1 MIFSP
6 TSHVLDAGPCC
17 HEPRLQTQIKP
28 DKPPNADAVALY
40 WKEFT
45 MTKFDQAWVDA
56 ETAKREWMTENSL
69 YKEEEEHASCGV
81 GLVVSI
87 DGKPSRKVVENGIAA
102 LKAIWHRGAVDADGK
117 TGDGAGIH
125 VQIPV
130 EFFYDQ
136 IRRTGHEP
144 DMTKMIAVGQVFLP
158 RTDYGAQETCRTIVE
173 SEVLRMGYYIYG
185 WRHVPVD
192 VACLGEKANA
202 TRPEIEQILI
212 SNSKG
217 VDEETFE
224 RELYVIRRRIE
235 KAATA
240 AGVQGL
246 YLCSLSCRSI
256 IYKGMMLAEQVA
268 EFYPDLMDERFE
280 SAFALYHQRYSTNTF
295 PQWWLAQPFRM
306 LAHNGEIN
314 TLKGNLNWMKS
325 HEIRM
330 ASGAFGDMAEDIKP
344 IVAQGSSDSAAL
356 DSVFEVLVRAGRSAP
371 MAKTMMVPESW
382 SKQAIELPQSWRDMY
397 SYCNSVLEPW
407 DGPAALAMT
416 DGRWVCAG
424 LDRNG
429 LRPMRYV
436 VTGDGLLIAGSETGM
451 VPVDEANV
459 VEKGALGPGQLL
471 AVDMQEGKLYHDTEM
486 KDKLAAAQP
495 FGDWVGKINE
505 LDDKLAVV
513 TEKPMF
519 TGAEL
524 RKRQI
529 AAGYSIE
536 ELEQILAPMAE
547 DAKEA
552 LASMG
557 DDTPSAVLSE
567 KYRPLSHFF
576 RQAFSQVTNPPID
589 SLREFRVMSLKTRFG
604 NLKNVLDEDSSQTE
618 ILVLDSPF
626 VGNAQFDELIANF
639 NAPLAE
645 IDCTFDAGAGPD
657 DLRKGLTRIRAEA
670 EDAVRSGA
678 GHIILTDQH
687 QSIDRVAMPMI
698 LATSAVHSWLT
709 RKGLRTFCSLN
720 VRSAECVDP
729 HYFAVLI
736 GCGATVV
743 NAYLAEDSLADRIE
757 RGLLECTL
765 TEAIQRYRN
774 AIDQG
779 LLKIMAKMGISVIS
793 SYRGGLN
800 FEAVG
805 LSRAMV
811 AEYFPGMQSRISGIG
826 TTGIQRKSE
835 SVHAK
840 GWRGGSDVLPIGG
853 FYKAR
858 RSGEKHAWEAQTMHM
873 LQAACN
879 TANYEMWKQFSAA
892 MRANPP
898 IHLRD
903 LLDIKEMGKAIPIE
917 EVESITSIRKR
928 FVTPGM
934 SLGALSPEAHK
945 TLNVAMNR
953 IGAKSDSGEGGEDP
967 AHFVPEANGDNP
979 SAKIKQVASGR
990 FGVTAEYL
998 NHCEELEIKV
1008 AQGAKPGEG
1017 GQLPGMKV
1025 TDLIARLRH
1034 STKGVTLISPPP
1046 HHDIYSIEDLAQ
1058 LIYDL
1063 KQINPRCKVTV
1074 KLVASS
1080 GVGTIAAGV
1089 AKAKADV
1096 ILISGH
1102 NGGTGASPATSIK
1115 YAGLPWEM
1123 GLTEAHQVLA
1133 MNNLRE
1139 RVTLRTDGGLRTGRD
1154 IVMAAMMGAE
1164 EYGIGTAA
1172 LIAMGCIM
1180 VRQCQSNTCP
1190 VGVCTQ
1196 DEELRDKFTG
1206 NADKVVNLITFYATE
1221 VREILASIGAR
1232 SMDDVIGRADL
1243 LSQVSRGSAHLD
1255 DLDLNP
1261 LLITVDGA
1269 DRIVYDRNKAR
1280 NFVPDTLDAEIVKD
1294 AARFLNDGE
1303 KMQLQYA
1310 VQNTL
1315 RTIGTRTSSH
1325 IVQNFGMNNTL
1336 QADHLTV
1343 KLSGSAGQSLGAFA
1357 APGLKLEVSGDANDY
1372 VGKGLS
1378 GGTIVVRPPMNSPL
1392 VAADNTII
1400 GNTVLYGATAGY
1412 LFAAGR
1418 AGERFGVRNSGAKV
1432 VIEGCGACGCEYMT
1446 GGVAVILGSIG
1457 ANFGAGMTGGMA
1469 YLYDPD
1475 GVADSRMNHETL
1487 ATCPIGD
1494 AHWEGQLKELIER
1507 HLAETGSVKAADIL
1521 QHWDVELANF
1531 VQICPKEMLAHLPAP
1546 LGVEDKA
1553 VPAE

>member
-1 MIFSP
+1 MTQF
-6 TSHVLDAGPCC
+6 DA
-17 HEPRLQTQIKP
+17 
-28 DKPPNADAVALY
+28 
-40 WKEFT
+40 
-45 MTKFDQAWVDA
+45 AWVRQ
-56 ETAKREWMTENSL
+56 EEQRRSWMANHSL
-69 YKEEEEHASCGV
+69 YSEDTEHASCGV
-81 GLVVSI
+81 GLVVAV
-87 DGKPSRKVVENGIAA
+87 DGQPTRKVVQAGIDA

-130 EFFYDQ
+130 PFFYDQ
-136 IRRTGHEP
+136 VKRTGHEP
-144 DMTKMIAVGQVFLP
+144 RQTELMAVGQVFLP
-158 RTDYGAQETCRTIVE
+158 RTDFGAQETCRTIVE
-173 SEVLRMGYYIYG
+173 TEILRMGYYIYG

-192 VACLGEKANA
+192 VSVLGEKANA
-202 TRPEIEQILI
+202 TRPEIEQILV

-235 KAATA
+235 KAAA
-240 AGVQGL
+240 AAQVPQL
-246 YLCSLSCRSI
+246 YLASLSCRSI

-268 EFYPDLMDERFE
+268 EFYPDLKDERFE
-280 SAFALYHQRYSTNTF
+280 SAFAIYHQRYSTNTF

-314 TLKGNLNWMKS
+314 TLKGNVNWMKS

-330 ASGAFGDMAEDIKP
+330 ASSTFGDTAEDIKP
-344 IVAQGSSDSAAL
+344 IIPNGASDSSAL
-356 DSVFEVLVRAGRSAP
+356 DAVFEVLVRAGRNAP
-371 MAKTMMVPESW
+371 MAKTMLVPESW
-382 SKQAIELPQSWRDMY
+382 SKQAIELPEAWRDMY
-397 SYCNSVLEPW
+397 SYCNAVMEPW

-429 LRPMRYV
+429 LRPMRYT

-451 VPVDEANV
+451 VPTDEATTI
-459 VEKGALGPGQLL
+459 EKGALGPGQMI
-471 AVDMQEGKLYHDTEM
+471 AVDMVEGKLFHDTEI
-486 KDKLAAAQP
+486 KDALAASQP
-495 FGDWVGKINE
+495 FGDWVGKIVE
-505 LDDKLAVV
+505 LDEELSGL

-519 TGAEL
+519 EGGEL
-524 RKRQI
+524 RQRQI
-529 AAGYSIE
+529 AAGYTIE

-547 DAKEA
+547 DGKET

-557 DDTPSAVLSE
+557 DDTPSAVLSQRN
-567 KYRPLSHFF
+567 RPLSHFF
-576 RQAFSQVTNPPID
+576 RQNFSQVTNPPID
-589 SLREFRVMSLKTRFG
+589 SLREYRVMSLKTRFG
-604 NLKNVLDEDSSQTE
+604 NLKNVLDQDSSQTE
-618 ILVLDSPF
+618 IIVLDSPF
-626 VGNAQFDELIANF
+626 VGNAQFDRLCEAF
-639 NAPLAE
+639 E
-645 IDCTFDAGAGPD
+645 STMVKIDCTFAADAGPGA
-657 DLRKGLTRIRAEA
+657 LQAALERIRSEA

-678 GHIILTDQH
+678 GHLVLTDHRQGPDW
-687 QSIDRVAMPMI
+687 IAMPMI

-720 VRSAECVDP
+720 VRSAECIDP
-729 HYFAVLI
+729 HYFAVLV

-743 NAYLAEDSLADRIE
+743 NAYLAEDSIADRIG
-757 RGLLECTL
+757 RGLIDGTL
-765 TEAIQRYRN
+765 TEAVARYRK
-774 AIDQG
+774 AIDAG
-779 LLKIMAKMGISVIS
+779 LLKIMSKMGISVIS

-811 AEYFPGMQSRISGIG
+811 NEYFPGMHSRISGIG
-826 TTGIQRKSE
+826 VAGIQTKAE
-835 SVHAK
+835 DVHAK
-840 GWRGGSDVLPIGG
+840 GFRSDAVLPVGG

-858 RSGEKHAWEAQTMHM
+858 KSGETHAWEATSMHL
-873 LQAACN
+873 LQAACDR
-879 TANYEMWKQFSAA
+879 ASYAMWQQYSAK
-892 MRANPP
+892 MRAAPP

-903 LLDIKEMGKAIPIE
+903 LLDIKPMGDAIPLE

-967 AHFVPEANGDNP
+967 AHFIPEANGDNP

-998 NHCEELEIKV
+998 NQCEELEIKV

-1025 TDLIARLRH
+1025 TELIARLRH
-1034 STKGVTLISPPP
+1034 STPGVTLISPPP

-1074 KLVASS
+1074 KLVAAS

-1133 MNNLRE
+1133 MNNLRD

-1164 EYGIGTAA
+1164 EFGIGTAA

-1196 DEELRDKFTG
+1196 DERLREKFTG
-1206 NADKVVNLITFYATE
+1206 NADKVVNLITFYAQE
-1221 VREILASIGAR
+1221 VRETLASIGAR
-1232 SMDDVIGRADL
+1232 SIEEVIGRADL
-1243 LSQVSRGSAHLD
+1243 LTQVSRGSAHLD

-1269 DRIVYDRNKAR
+1269 KDITYDRDRAR
-1280 NFVPDTLDAEIVKD
+1280 NAVPDTLDAEIVKD
-1294 AARFLNDGE
+1294 AARFLEDGE
-1303 KMQLQYA
+1303 KMQLSYA
-1310 VQNTL
+1310 VQNTH

-1325 IVQNFGMNNTL
+1325 IVKRFGMRNSL
-1336 QADHLTV
+1336 QRDHLTV
-1343 KLSGSAGQSLGAFA
+1343 KLQGSAGQSLGAFS
-1357 APGLKLEVSGDANDY
+1357 APGLRLEVSGDANDY

-1378 GGTIVVRPPMNSPL
+1378 GATLVVRPPMISPL
-1392 VAADNTII
+1392 VADENVII
-1400 GNTVLYGATAGY
+1400 GNTVLYGATDGH

-1418 AGERFGVRNSGAKV
+1418 AGERFAVRNSGAKV
-1432 VIEGCGACGCEYMT
+1432 VVEGCGSNGCEYMT

-1475 GVADSRMNHETL
+1475 GLAQTMMNTETVIAVPVAQGHYM
-1487 ATCPIGD
+1487 G
-1494 AHWEGQLKELIER
+1494 ELEALLER
-1507 HLAETGSVKAADIL
+1507 HLEETGSKKAAAIL
-1521 QHWDVELANF
+1521 QHWDEEQPRFL
-1531 VQICPKEMLAHLPAP
+1531 QIVPREML
-1546 LGVEDKA
+1546 DKLDVPIDIPEA
-1553 VPAE
+1553 IPAE

>member
-1 MIFSP
+1 
-6 TSHVLDAGPCC
+6 
-17 HEPRLQTQIKP
+17 
-28 DKPPNADAVALY
+28 
-40 WKEFT
+40 
-45 MTKFDQAWVDA
+45 MTKFDAAWVKA
-56 ETAKREWMTENSL
+56 EEAKRKWMAENGL
-69 YKEEEEHASCGV
+69 YSEEEEHSSCGV
-81 GLVVSI
+81 GLVVSV
-87 DGKPSRKVVENGIAA
+87 DGKKSRKVVEAGINA

-130 EFFYDQ
+130 PFFYDQ

-144 DMTKMIAVGQVFLP
+144 RQNELMAVGQVFLP
-158 RTDYGAQETCRTIVE
+158 RTDFGAQERCRTIVE
-173 SEVLRMGYYIYG
+173 TEVLRMGYSIYG

-192 VACLGEKANA
+192 ITCLGEKANA

-212 SNSKG
+212 SNAKG
-217 VDEETFE
+217 ADEETFE

-235 KAATA
+235 KVSSA
-240 AGVQGL
+240 AGISGL
-246 YLCSLSCRSI
+246 YIASLSCRSI

-268 EFYPDLMDERFE
+268 VFYPDLMDERFE
-280 SAFALYHQRYSTNTF
+280 SAFAIYHQRYSTNTF

-330 ASGAFGDMAEDIKP
+330 ASATFGDYAEDIKP
-344 IVAQGSSDSAAL
+344 IVPGGASDSAAL
-356 DSVFEVLVRAGRSAP
+356 DGVFEVLVRAGRSAP
-371 MAKTMMVPESW
+371 MAKTMLVPESW
-382 SKQAIELPQSWRDMY
+382 SKQAVELPQAWRDMY
-397 SYCNSVLEPW
+397 SYCNSVMEPW

-436 VTGDGLLIAGSETGM
+436 VTGDGLVIAGSEAGM
-451 VPVDEANV
+451 VPIDEASV
-459 VEKGALGPGQLL
+459 VEKGALGPGQML
-471 AVDMQEGKLYHDTEM
+471 AVDMEKGKLFRDTEI
-486 KDKLAAAQP
+486 KDKLSRALP
-495 FGDWVGKINE
+495 FGDWVKRIND
-505 LDDKLAVV
+505 LDATLAKV
-513 TEKPMF
+513 TEQPLF
-519 TGAEL
+519 SGEEL
-524 RKRQI
+524 RRRQV

-547 DAKEA
+547 DGKEA

-557 DDTPSAVLSE
+557 DDTPSAVLS
-567 KYRPLSHFF
+567 KMYRPLSHFF
-576 RQAFSQVTNPPID
+576 RQNFSQVTNPPID
-589 SLREFRVMSLKTRFG
+589 SLREYRVMSLKTRFG

-618 ILVLDSPF
+618 IIVLESPF
-626 VGNAQFDELIANF
+626 VGNAQWDKLVEQF

-645 IDCTFDAGAGPD
+645 IDCTFEPGKGA
-657 DLRKGLTRIRAEA
+657 LNAALARIRAEA
-670 EDAVRSGA
+670 EEAVRSGA
-678 GHIILTDQH
+678 GHIVLTDQH
-687 QSIDRVAMPMI
+687 SGADKVAMPMI
-698 LATSAVHSWLT
+698 LATSAVHSHLT

-720 VRSAECVDP
+720 VRSAECIDP

-743 NAYLAEDSLADRIE
+743 NAYLAEDSLADRID
-757 RGLLECTL
+757 RGLLDGTL
-765 TEAIQRYRN
+765 TENVARYRE

-779 LLKIMAKMGISVIS
+779 LLKIMAKMGISVVS

-805 LSRAMV
+805 LSRAMC
-811 AEYFPGMQSRISGIG
+811 AEYFPGMTSRISGIG
-826 TTGIQRKSE
+826 VTGIQTKAE
-835 SVHAK
+835 EIHAK
-840 GWRGGSDVLPIGG
+840 AWKAPEGVLPIGG

-858 RSGEKHAWEAQTMHM
+858 KSGETHAWEATSMHM
-873 LQAACN
+873 LQMACN
-879 TANYEMWKQFSAA
+879 RASYELWKQYSAK
-892 MRANPP
+892 MQANPP

-903 LLDIKEMGKAIPIE
+903 LLQIKPMGKPVPLE
-917 EVESITSIRKR
+917 EVESITAIRKR

-967 AHFVPEANGDNP
+967 AHFVPEPNGDNP

-998 NHCEELEIKV
+998 NQCEELEIKV

-1089 AKAKADV
+1089 AKAKADI

-1154 IVMAAMMGAE
+1154 IVMAAMLGAE

-1196 DEELRDKFTG
+1196 DESLRAKFTG
-1206 NADKVVNLITFYATE
+1206 NADKVVNLITFYAQE

-1232 SMDDVIGRADL
+1232 SLDDVIGRADL
-1243 LSQVSRGSAHLD
+1243 LAQVSRGSAHLD

-1261 LLITVDGA
+1261 LLITVDGSA
-1269 DRIVYDRNKAR
+1269 NIVYNRDKGRNE
-1280 NFVPDTLDAEIVKD
+1280 VPDTLDAEIVRD
-1294 AARFLNDGE
+1294 AARFLQDGE
-1303 KMQLQYA
+1303 KMQLSYA
-1310 VQNTL
+1310 IQNTH
-1315 RTIGTRTSSH
+1315 RSVGTRTSSH
-1325 IVQNFGMNNTL
+1325 IVRNFGMRNSF
-1336 QADHLTV
+1336 QPDHLTV
-1343 KLSGSAGQSLGAFA
+1343 KLQGSAGQALGAFA

-1378 GGTIVVRPPMNSPL
+1378 GGTIVVRPPQVSPL
-1392 VAADNTII
+1392 VASENTII
-1400 GNTVLYGATAGY
+1400 GNTVLYGATDGY

-1418 AGERFGVRNSGAKV
+1418 AGERFAVRNSGAKV
-1432 VIEGCGACGCEYMT
+1432 VIEGCGSNGCEYMT
-1446 GGVAVILGSIG
+1446 GGVAVILGTIG

-1469 YLYDPD
+1469 YLYDPE
-1475 GVADSRMNHETL
+1475 GKAATLMNKESL
-1487 ATCPIGD
+1487 VTCPVTV
-1494 AHWEGQLKELIER
+1494 AHWEAELKSLIER
-1507 HLAETGSVKAADIL
+1507 HLEETGSRKAAEIL
-1521 QHWDVELANF
+1521 QHWDIEKGNF
-1531 VQICPKEMLAHLPAP
+1531 LQVCPKEMLDKLAHPVMQEQA
-1546 LGVEDKA
+1546 A

>member
-1 MIFSP
+1 MTHYFSDWERDE
-6 TSHVLDAGPCC
+6 LARRQAMAG
-17 HEPRLQTQIKP
+17 T
-28 DKPPNADAVALY
+28 
-40 WKEFT
+40 
-45 MTKFDQAWVDA
+45 
-56 ETAKREWMTENSL
+56 SL
-69 YKEEEEHASCGV
+69 YHEESEHSSCGV
-81 GLVVSI
+81 GLVVNIS
-87 DGKPSRKVVENGIAA
+87 GKRSRKVVEAGISA

-130 EFFYDQ
+130 EFFKDQ

-144 DMTKMIAVGQVFLP
+144 HEGKRIAVGQVFLP
-158 RTDYGAQETCRTIVE
+158 RSNFTAQEVCRTIVE
-173 SEVLRMGYYIYG
+173 TEVLRMGYYIYG
-185 WRHVPVD
+185 WRHVPVNID
-192 VACLGEKANA
+192 CLGEKANA

-212 SNSKG
+212 SNLKG
-217 VDEETFE
+217 VDEDTFE

-235 KAATA
+235 KAAIA
-240 AGVQGL
+240 AQINGL
-246 YLCSLSCRSI
+246 YLASLSCRGI

-268 EFYPDLMDERFE
+268 EFYPDLQDERFE
-280 SAFALYHQRYSTNTF
+280 SAFAIYHQRYSTNTF

-314 TLKGNLNWMKS
+314 TLKGNINWMKS

-330 ASGAFGDMAEDIKP
+330 ASGAFGDFAEDIKP
-344 IVAQGSSDSAAL
+344 IVPQGASDSAAL

-371 MAKTMMVPESW
+371 MAKTMLVPESW
-382 SKQAIELPQSWRDMY
+382 SQSAVELPDAWRDMY
-397 SYCNSVLEPW
+397 AYCNAVMEPW

-436 VTGDGLLIAGSETGM
+436 LTGDGMLIAGSEAGM
-451 VPVDEANV
+451 VPVDEATV
-459 VEKGALGPGQLL
+459 IEKGALGPGQLI
-471 AVDMQEGKLYHDTEM
+471 AVDMEDGKLYHDTQI
-486 KDKLAAAQP
+486 KDRLAGSLP
-495 FGDWVGKINE
+495 FGDWVERITNLE
-505 LDDKLAVV
+505 DV
-513 TEKPMF
+513 TKGVPE
-519 TGAEL
+519 TAIHSGAEL
-524 RKRQI
+524 RTRQV

-547 DAKEA
+547 DGKEA

-576 RQAFSQVTNPPID
+576 RQSFSQVTNPPID

-604 NLKNVLDEDSSQTE
+604 NLKNVLDESSSQTE

-626 VGNAQFDELIANF
+626 VGNSQFQTMFAHFEDSVTT
-639 NAPLAE
+639 
-645 IDCTFDAGAGPD
+645 IDCTFPAGGINGA
-657 DLRKGLTRIRAEA
+657 LRDGLERIRAEA

-678 GHIILTDQH
+678 GHIVLTDRLQGE
-687 QSIDRVAMPMI
+687 DRVPMPMI

-709 RKGLRTFCSLN
+709 RKGLRTFCSIN
-720 VRSAECVDP
+720 VRSAECIDP

-736 GCGATVV
+736 GCGATTV
-743 NAYLAEDSLADRIE
+743 NAYLAQDSLADRIE
-757 RGLLECTL
+757 KGLLDCTL
-765 TEAIQRYRN
+765 DEAVTRYRN
-774 AIDQG
+774 AIDAG

-811 AEYFPGMQSRISGIG
+811 AEYFPGMLSRISGIG
-826 TTGIQRKSE
+826 TWGLQRKVE
-835 SVHAK
+835 QVHAA
-840 GWRGGSDVLPIGG
+840 GWRGTSNVLPIGG

-873 LQAACN
+873 LQAACDRGS
-879 TANYEMWKQFSAA
+879 YELWKQFSHA
-892 MRANPP
+892 MQANPP

-903 LLDIKEMGKAIPIE
+903 LLAIKPMGKSIPIE
-917 EVESITSIRKR
+917 EVESITAIRKR

-945 TLNVAMNR
+945 LLNVAMNR

-967 AHFVPEANGDNP
+967 AHFVPEPNGDNP

-1133 MNNLRE
+1133 MNKLRE

-1172 LIAMGCIM
+1172 LISMGCIM

-1196 DEELRDKFTG
+1196 DEALRAKFTG
-1206 NADKVVNLITFYATE
+1206 TADKVVNLITFYAQE
-1221 VREILASIGAR
+1221 VREILAEIGAR
-1232 SMDDVIGRADL
+1232 SLDEVIGRADL
-1243 LSQVSRGSAHLD
+1243 LTQVSRGSSHLD

-1261 LLITVDGA
+1261 LLIKVDGA
-1269 DRIVYDRNKAR
+1269 DRIKYDRNKPR
-1280 NFVPDTLDAEIVKD
+1280 NAVPDTLDAQIVED

-1303 KMQLQYA
+1303 KMQLSYA
-1310 VQNTL
+1310 VQNTH
-1315 RTIGTRTSSH
+1315 RTVGTRISSH
-1325 IVQNFGMNNTL
+1325 IVSKFGMRNSL
-1336 QADHLTV
+1336 QPDHLTV
-1343 KLSGSAGQSLGAFA
+1343 KLQGSAGQSLGAFA

-1378 GGTIVVRPPMNSPL
+1378 GGTIVVRPPMASSL
-1392 VAADNTII
+1392 KADDNTII
-1400 GNTVLYGATAGY
+1400 GNTVLYGATDGY

-1418 AGERFGVRNSGAKV
+1418 AGERFAVRNSGASV
-1432 VIEGCGACGCEYMT
+1432 VIEGCGSNGCEYMT
-1446 GGVAVILGSIG
+1446 GGVAVILGTIG

-1469 YLYDPD
+1469 YVYDPD
-1475 GVADSRMNHETL
+1475 GDAAPLMNMETL
-1487 ATCPIGD
+1487 VTCPVTV
-1494 AHWEGQLKELIER
+1494 AHWERQLRGLVER
-1507 HLAETGSVKAADIL
+1507 HAAETGSRKARLIL
-1521 QHWDVELANF
+1521 SDWDREKGNF
-1531 VQICPKEMLAHLPAP
+1531 LQVCPREMLIHIPAP
-1546 LGVEDKA
+1546 LTEEAGA
-1553 VPAE
+1553 IPAE

>member
-1 MIFSP
+1 M
-6 TSHVLDAGPCC
+6 TSFDATWAAR
-17 HEPRLQTQIKP
+17 E
-28 DKPPNADAVALY
+28 
-40 WKEFT
+40 E
-45 MTKFDQAWVDA
+45 
-56 ETAKREWMTENSL
+56 AKRAVMAERGL
-69 YKEEEEHASCGV
+69 YRPEDERSSCGV
-81 GLVVSI
+81 GLVVSV
-87 DGKPSRKVVENGIAA
+87 DGTRSRKVVESGIDA
-102 LKAIWHRGAVDADGK
+102 LKAIWHRGAVDADGM

-130 EFFYDQ
+130 PFFFEQ
-136 IRRTGHEP
+136 IERTGHAPRE
-144 DMTKMIAVGQVFLP
+144 DQLIAVGQVFLP
-158 RTDYGAQETCRTIVE
+158 RTDFGAQETCRTIVE
-173 SEVLRMGYYIYG
+173 TEVLRMGYSIYG
-185 WRHVPVD
+185 WRHVPVNVD
-192 VACLGEKANA
+192 VLGEKANA

-212 SNSKG
+212 SNARG
-217 VDEETFE
+217 TDEETFE

-235 KAATA
+235 KAAA
-240 AGVQGL
+240 AAQVNGL
-246 YLCSLSCRSI
+246 YIASLSCRSI

-268 EFYPDLMDERFE
+268 EFYPDLKDARFE
-280 SAFALYHQRYSTNTF
+280 SAFAIYHQRYSTNTF

-314 TLKGNLNWMKS
+314 TLKGNVGWMKS

-330 ASGAFGDMAEDIKP
+330 ASADFGDLAEDIKP
-344 IVAQGSSDSAAL
+344 IIAQGSSDSAAL

-371 MAKTMMVPESW
+371 MAKTILIPESW
-382 SKQAIELPQSWRDMY
+382 SKQAVELPQAWRDMY
-397 SYCNSVLEPW
+397 SYCNSVMEPW

-436 VTGDGLLIAGSETGM
+436 VTRDGLVIAGSETGM
-451 VPVDEANV
+451 VPVDEASV
-459 VEKGALGPGQLL
+459 VEKGALGPGQML
-471 AVDMQEGKLYHDTEM
+471 AVDMTEGRLFHDAEI
-486 KDKLAAAQP
+486 KDTLAASQP
-495 FGDWVGKINE
+495 FGDWVSRIHE
-505 LDDKLAVV
+505 LDDEL
-513 TEKPMF
+513 
-519 TGAEL
+519 TGAPESPLFSGAAL

-529 AAGYSIE
+529 AAGYSVE
-536 ELEQILAPMAE
+536 ELETVLTPMAE
-547 DAKEA
+547 DGKE
-552 LASMG
+552 LIASMG
-557 DDTPSAVLSE
+557 DDTPSAVLS
-567 KYRPLSHFF
+567 KTYRPLSHFF
-576 RQAFSQVTNPPID
+576 RQNFSQVTNPPID

-618 ILVLDSPF
+618 IIVLDSPF
-626 VGNAQFDELIANF
+626 LANAEFDLLAGYF
-639 NAPLAE
+639 DAAMAE
-645 IDCTFDAGAGPD
+645 IDCTFPQDGGPD
-657 DLRKGLTRIRAEA
+657 ALRRGLARIREEA

-678 GHIILTDQH
+678 GHLVLTDQH
-687 QSIDRVAMPMI
+687 QGPDRVAMPMI
-698 LATSAVHSWLT
+698 LATSAAHSWLT

-720 VRSAECVDP
+720 VRSAECIDP

-743 NAYLAEDSLADRIE
+743 NPYLAQDSIADRIE
-757 RGLLECTL
+757 RGLLDGTL
-765 TEAIQRYRN
+765 NEAMTRYRQ
-774 AIDQG
+774 AIDAG
-779 LLKIMAKMGISVIS
+779 LLKIMSKMGISVIS

-811 AEYFPGMQSRISGIG
+811 ADFFPGMQSRISGIG
-826 TTGIQRKSE
+826 VSGIQRKLLE
-835 SVHAK
+835 VHEQ
-840 GWRGGSDVLPIGG
+840 GWRGGRDVLAIGG

-858 RSGEKHAWEAQTMHM
+858 RSGETHAWEAASMHM
-873 LQAACN
+873 MQQAVGRASF
-879 TANYEMWKQFSAA
+879 ELWKQYSAR
-892 MRANPP
+892 MRAAPP

-903 LLDIKEMGKAIPIE
+903 LLDIKPLGAPVPLE
-917 EVESITSIRKR
+917 EVESITAIRKR

-945 TLNVAMNR
+945 TLNIAMNR

-967 AHFVPEANGDNP
+967 AHFVPEPNGDNP

-998 NHCEELEIKV
+998 GQCEELEIKV

-1034 STKGVTLISPPP
+1034 STPGVTLISPPP

-1063 KQINPRCKVTV
+1063 KQINPRAKVTV

-1123 GLTEAHQVLA
+1123 GLTEAHQVLS
-1133 MNNLRE
+1133 MNNLRG
-1139 RVTLRTDGGLRTGRD
+1139 RITLRTDGGLRTGRD
-1154 IVMAAMMGAE
+1154 IVMAAMLGAE

-1196 DEELRDKFTG
+1196 DPKLREKFTG
-1206 NADKVVNLITFYATE
+1206 SADKVVNLITFYAQE
-1221 VREILASIGAR
+1221 VREILASNGAR
-1232 SMDDVIGRADL
+1232 SLDDVIGRADL
-1243 LSQVSRGSAHLD
+1243 LSQVSRGAAHLD

-1269 DRIVYDRNKAR
+1269 AGIRLDRNRAR
-1280 NFVPDTLDAEIVKD
+1280 NEVPDTLDAEIVKD
-1294 AARFLNDGE
+1294 AARFLEDGE
-1303 KMQLQYA
+1303 KMQLSYA
-1310 VQNTL
+1310 VRNTH
-1315 RTIGTRTSSH
+1315 RTIGTRISSH
-1325 IVQNFGMNNTL
+1325 IVRRFGMNNDL
-1336 QADHLTV
+1336 QPDHLTI

-1357 APGLKLEVSGDANDY
+1357 APGLKLDVSGDANDY

-1378 GGTIVVRPPMNSPL
+1378 GGTIVVRPAMDSPL
-1392 VAADNTII
+1392 AAADNTII

-1418 AGERFGVRNSGAKV
+1418 AGERFAVRNSGAHV
-1432 VIEGCGACGCEYMT
+1432 VIEGCGSNGCEYMT
-1446 GGVAVILGSIG
+1446 GGVAVILGRIG

-1475 GVADSRMNHETL
+1475 GAAQRLMNMETL
-1487 ATCPIGD
+1487 VTCPVTVD
-1494 AHWEGQLKELIER
+1494 HWKAYLKRLVER
-1507 HLAETGSVKAADIL
+1507 HHAETGSVRAQTIL
-1521 QHWDVELANF
+1521 QNWDAEQANF
-1531 VQICPKEMLAHLPAP
+1531 LQVCPKEMLSRLPVP
-1546 LGVEDKA
+1546 LHREKGA
-1553 VPAE
+1553 IPAE

>member
-1 MIFSP
+1 
-6 TSHVLDAGPCC
+6 
-17 HEPRLQTQIKP
+17 
-28 DKPPNADAVALY
+28 
-40 WKEFT
+40 
-45 MTKFDQAWVDA
+45 MTKYDA
-56 ETAKREWMTENSL
+56 EWVRAEEAKRQWMAENGL
-69 YKEEEEHASCGV
+69 YAEEEEHSSCGV
-81 GLVVSI
+81 GLVVSVN
-87 DGKPSRKVVENGIAA
+87 GKRSRKVVEAGIDA
-102 LKAIWHRGAVDADGK
+102 LKAIWHRGAVDADGM

-125 VQIPV
+125 VQIPAP
-130 EFFYDQ
+130 FFYDQ
-136 IRRTGHEP
+136 VRRTGHEP
-144 DMTKMIAVGQVFLP
+144 REDQLMAVGQVFLP
-158 RTDYGAQETCRTIVE
+158 RTDFGAQERCRTIVE

-192 VACLGEKANA
+192 VTCLGEKANA

-235 KAATA
+235 KAAA
-240 AGVQGL
+240 AAQVGQL
-246 YLCSLSCRSI
+246 YIASLSCRSI

-268 EFYPDLMDERFE
+268 VFYPDLMDERFE
-280 SAFALYHQRYSTNTF
+280 SAFAIYHQRYSTNTF

-314 TLKGNLNWMKS
+314 TLKGNMNWMKS

-330 ASGAFGDMAEDIKP
+330 ASSTFGDYAEDIKP
-344 IVAQGSSDSAAL
+344 IVASGSSDSAAL

-382 SKQAIELPQSWRDMY
+382 SKQAVELPQAWRDMY
-397 SYCNSVLEPW
+397 SYCNSVMEPW

-436 VTGDGLLIAGSETGM
+436 VTGDGLVIAGSEAGM
-451 VPVDEANV
+451 VPIDEATV
-459 VEKGALGPGQLL
+459 VEKGALGPGQML
-471 AVDMQEGKLYHDTEM
+471 AVDMKKGKLFHDTAI
-486 KDKLAAAQP
+486 KNKLASALP
-495 FGDWVGKINE
+495 FGDWVKKIND
-505 LDDKLAVV
+505 LDSTLATA
-513 TEKPMF
+513 TEKPLF
-519 TGAEL
+519 SGDEL
-524 RKRQI
+524 RRRQI
-529 AAGYSIE
+529 AAGYTIE

-547 DAKEA
+547 DGKET

-557 DDTPSAVLSE
+557 DDTPSAVLS
-567 KYRPLSHFF
+567 KMYRPLSHFF
-576 RQAFSQVTNPPID
+576 RQNFSQVTNPPID
-589 SLREFRVMSLKTRFG
+589 SLREYRVMSLKTRFG

-618 ILVLDSPF
+618 IIVLESPF
-626 VGNAQFDELIANF
+626 VGNSQWDELVQNL

-645 IDCTFDAGAGPD
+645 IDCSFAPGQGSLNAA
-657 DLRKGLTRIRAEA
+657 LARIRAEA
-670 EDAVRSGA
+670 EEAVSSGA
-678 GHIILTDQH
+678 GHIVLTDQH
-687 QSIDRVAMPMI
+687 SGEGRVAMPMI
-698 LATSAVHSWLT
+698 LATSAVHSHLT

-720 VRSAECVDP
+720 VRSAECIDP

-743 NAYLAEDSLADRIE
+743 NAYLAEDSLADRID
-757 RGLLECTL
+757 RGLLDGNL
-765 TEAIQRYRN
+765 TENVARYRE

-805 LSRAMV
+805 LSRAMC
-811 AEYFPGMQSRISGIG
+811 AEFFPGMTSRISGIG
-826 TTGIQRKSE
+826 VTGIQSKLE
-835 SVHAK
+835 EIHAK
-840 GWRGGSDVLPIGG
+840 AWDNGQDVLPIGG

-858 RSGEKHAWEAQTMHM
+858 KTGETHAWEATSMHM
-873 LQAACN
+873 MQMACN
-879 TANYEMWKQFSAA
+879 RASFELWKQYSAK
-892 MRANPP
+892 MQSNPP

-903 LLDIKEMGKAIPIE
+903 LLQIKPMGEAVPIE

-967 AHFVPEANGDNP
+967 AHFVPEPNGDNP

-998 NHCEELEIKV
+998 NQCEELEIKV

-1089 AKAKADV
+1089 AKAKADI

-1154 IVMAAMMGAE
+1154 IVMAAMLGAE

-1196 DEELRDKFTG
+1196 DEALRGKFTG
-1206 NADKVVNLITFYATE
+1206 NADKVVNLITFYAQE

-1232 SMDDVIGRADL
+1232 SLDEVIGRADL
-1243 LSQVSRGSAHLD
+1243 LAQVSRGSAHLD

-1261 LLITVDGA
+1261 LLITVDGSA
-1269 DRIVYDRNKAR
+1269 NIVYNRDKDRNV
-1280 NFVPDTLDAEIVKD
+1280 VPDTLDAEIVRD
-1294 AARFLNDGE
+1294 AARFLQDGE
-1303 KMQLQYA
+1303 KMQLSYA
-1310 VQNTL
+1310 VQNTH
-1315 RTIGTRTSSH
+1315 RTVGTRTSSH
-1325 IVQNFGMNNTL
+1325 IVRNFGMRNTL
-1336 QADHLTV
+1336 QSDHLTV
-1343 KLSGSAGQSLGAFA
+1343 KLQGSAGQSLGAFA

-1378 GGTIVVRPPMNSPL
+1378 GGTIVVRPPMASPL
-1392 VAADNTII
+1392 NASENTIV
-1400 GNTVLYGATAGY
+1400 GNTVLYGATDGY

-1418 AGERFGVRNSGAKV
+1418 AGERFAVRNSGASV
-1432 VIEGCGACGCEYMT
+1432 VVEGCGACGCEYMT

-1469 YLYDPD
+1469 YIYDPE
-1475 GVADSRMNHETL
+1475 GKAETMMNMESL
-1487 ATCPIGD
+1487 VTCAVTV
-1494 AHWEGQLKELIER
+1494 AHWEDQLKGLIER
-1507 HLAETGSVKAADIL
+1507 HLQETGSRKAAEIL
-1521 QHWDVELANF
+1521 QHWENEKGNF
-1531 VQICPKEMLAHLPAP
+1531 LQICPKEMLNKLPQP
-1546 LGVEDKA
+1546 LTLEATA

>member
-1 MIFSP
+1 
-6 TSHVLDAGPCC
+6 
-17 HEPRLQTQIKP
+17 
-28 DKPPNADAVALY
+28 
-40 WKEFT
+40 
-45 MTKFDQAWVDA
+45 MTKYDDAWVA
-56 ETAKREWMTENSL
+56 REEAKRAMMADKGMYSF
-69 YKEEEEHASCGV
+69 EEEHSSCGV
-81 GLVVSI
+81 GLVVNI
-87 DGKPSRKVVENGIAA
+87 NGEKTREVVLNGINA
-102 LKAIWHRGAVDADGK
+102 LKAIWHRGAVDADGM

-130 EFFYDQ
+130 PFFYEQ
-136 IRRTGHEP
+136 VRRTGHTPRENEL
-144 DMTKMIAVGQVFLP
+144 IAVGQVFLP
-158 RTDYGAQETCRTIVE
+158 RTNFAAQETCRTIVE
-173 SEVLRMGYYIYG
+173 TEVLRMGYYIYG

-192 VACLGEKANA
+192 ISVLGEKANA

-212 SNSKG
+212 SNAKG
-217 VDEETFE
+217 ADEETFE

-235 KAATA
+235 KAAIA
-240 AGVQGL
+240 AQVPQM
-246 YLCSLSCRSI
+246 YIASMSCRSI

-268 EFYPDLMDERFE
+268 EFYPDLKDDKFI
-280 SAFALYHQRYSTNTF
+280 SAFAIYHQRYSTNTF

-314 TLKGNLNWMKS
+314 TLKGNMNWMKS

-330 ASGAFGDMAEDIKP
+330 ASATFGDMAEDIKP
-344 IVAQGSSDSAAL
+344 IVASGSSDSAAL

-371 MAKTMMVPESW
+371 MAKTMLVPESW
-382 SKQAIELPQSWRDMY
+382 SKQAVELPQAWRDMY
-397 SYCNSVLEPW
+397 SYCNSVMEPW

-436 VTGDGLLIAGSETGM
+436 ETSDGMLIAGSEAGM
-451 VPVDEANV
+451 VPLDEARV
-459 VEKGALGPGQLL
+459 VRKGALGPGQII
-471 AVDMQEGKLYHDTEM
+471 AVDMEEGKLFNDTEI
-486 KDKLAAAQP
+486 KNKLASNQP
-495 FGDWVGKINE
+495 FGEWVGKITE
-505 LDDKLAVV
+505 MDDVLGRV
-513 TEKPMF
+513 TEKPLF
-519 TGAEL
+519 DGAEL
-524 RKRQI
+524 RRRQV
-529 AAGYSIE
+529 AAGYTIE

-547 DAKEA
+547 DGKET

-557 DDTPSAVLSE
+557 DDTPSAVLSGQ
-567 KYRPLSHFF
+567 YRPLSHFF
-576 RQAFSQVTNPPID
+576 RQNFSQVTNPPID

-626 VGNAQFDELIANF
+626 VGNAQFEELMAQF
-639 NAPLAE
+639 KVHTVS
-645 IDCTFDAGAGPD
+645 IDCTFEAGNGNLSAG
-657 DLRKGLTRIRAEA
+657 LARIRAEA

-678 GHIILTDQH
+678 GHLVLTDQH
-687 QSIDRVAMPMI
+687 SGADRVAMPMI
-698 LATSAVHSWLT
+698 LATSAVHSHLV
-709 RKGLRTFCSLN
+709 RKGLRTFTSLN
-720 VRSAECVDP
+720 VRAAECVDP
-729 HYFAVLI
+729 HYFAVLV

-757 RGLLECTL
+757 RGLLDMTL
-765 TEAIQRYRN
+765 TQAVQKYRE

-805 LSRAMV
+805 LSRAMC
-811 AEYFPGMQSRISGIG
+811 AEYFPGMTSRISGIG
-826 TTGIQRKSE
+826 VVGIQRKAE
-835 SVHAK
+835 EVHAK
-840 GWRGGSDVLPIGG
+840 GWQGDGVVMPIGG
-853 FYKAR
+853 FYKQR
-858 RSGEKHAWEAQTMHM
+858 KTGEKHAWEASSMHM
-873 LQAACN
+873 LQMACN
-879 TANYEMWKQFSAA
+879 KASYQMWQQYSKKMQS
-892 MRANPP
+892 NPP

-903 LLDIKEMGKAIPIE
+903 LLDIKPKGTPVPLE

-967 AHFVPEANGDNP
+967 AHFVPESNGDNP

-998 NHCEELEIKV
+998 NQCEELEIKV

-1089 AKAKADV
+1089 AKAKADI

-1123 GLTEAHQVLA
+1123 GLTEAHQVLS
-1133 MNNLRE
+1133 MNNLRD

-1196 DEELRDKFTG
+1196 DEALRGKFTG

-1232 SMDDVIGRADL
+1232 SLDEVIGRADL
-1243 LSQVSRGSAHLD
+1243 LTQVSRGSAHLD

-1269 DRIVYDRNKAR
+1269 HENVYDRDKPR
-1280 NFVPDTLDAEIVKD
+1280 QVVLDTLDAQIVRD
-1294 AARFLNDGE
+1294 AARFLEDGE
-1303 KMQLQYA
+1303 KMQLSYA
-1310 VQNTL
+1310 VQNTH
-1315 RTIGTRTSSH
+1315 RTVGTRVSSH
-1325 IVQNFGMNNTL
+1325 IVKRFGMRNSL
-1336 QADHLTV
+1336 QPDHLTV
-1343 KLSGSAGQSLGAFA
+1343 KLTGSAGQSLGAFA

-1378 GGTIVVRPPMNSPL
+1378 GGTIVVRPSMASPV
-1392 VAADNTII
+1392 VASENTII

-1418 AGERFGVRNSGAKV
+1418 AGERFAVRNSGAHV
-1432 VIEGCGACGCEYMT
+1432 VIEGCGSNGCEYMT
-1446 GGVAVILGSIG
+1446 GGVAVILGEIG
-1457 ANFGAGMTGGMA
+1457 ANFAAGMTGGMA

-1475 GVADSRMNHETL
+1475 GLAPKLMNAETIV
-1487 ATCPIGD
+1487 TCPVSVE
-1494 AHWEGQLKELIER
+1494 HWLDQLHGLLER
-1507 HLAETGSVKAADIL
+1507 HVAETNSRKAADIL
-1521 QHWDVELANF
+1521 QHWETEKHNF
-1531 VQICPKEMLAHLPAP
+1531 LQVCPKEMLVHLPAP
-1546 LGVEDKA
+1546 LSVEETA

>member
-1 MIFSP
+1 M
-6 TSHVLDAGPCC
+6 
-17 HEPRLQTQIKP
+17 Q
-28 DKPPNADAVALY
+28 
-40 WKEFT
+40 
-45 MTKFDQAWVDA
+45 KFDENWVRA
-56 ETAKREWMTENSL
+56 EEEKRKWMDENSL
-69 YKEEEEHASCGV
+69 YREEAEHSSCGV

-87 DGKPSRKVVENGIAA
+87 DGKSSRKVVEAGIDA

-130 EFFYDQ
+130 PFFYEQ

-144 DMTKMIAVGQVFLP
+144 KKDQLLAVGQVFLP
-158 RTDYGAQETCRTIVE
+158 RTDFGAQETCRTIVE
-173 SEVLRMGYYIYG
+173 TEVLRMGYGIYG

-192 VACLGEKANA
+192 VTCLGDKANA

-217 VDEETFE
+217 ADEETFE

-235 KAATA
+235 KAASA
-240 AGVQGL
+240 AQINGL
-246 YLCSLSCRSI
+246 YIASLSCRSI

-268 EFYPDLMDERFE
+268 VFYPDLMDERFE
-280 SAFALYHQRYSTNTF
+280 SSFAIYHQRYSTNTF

-314 TLKGNLNWMKS
+314 TIKGNTNWMKS

-330 ASGAFGDMAEDIKP
+330 ASSTFGDMAEDIKP
-344 IVAQGSSDSAAL
+344 IIANGASDSAAL
-356 DSVFEVLVRAGRSAP
+356 DAVFEVLVRAGRNAP
-371 MAKTMMVPESW
+371 MAKTMLVPESW
-382 SKQAIELPQSWRDMY
+382 SKQAVELPESWRDMY
-397 SYCNSVLEPW
+397 AYCNAVMEPW

-416 DGRWVCAG
+416 DGRWVCGG

-436 VTGDGLLIAGSETGM
+436 VTGDGLLIAGSEAGM
-451 VPVDEANV
+451 VPTDEATV
-459 VEKGALGPGQLL
+459 VEKGALGPGQLIG
-471 AVDMQEGKLYHDTEM
+471 VDMKEGKLYHDTEI
-486 KDKLAAAQP
+486 KDALAGSQP
-495 FGDWVGKINE
+495 FGEWVGKIND
-505 LDDKLAVV
+505 LDEALGQV

-519 TGAEL
+519 DGAEL

-529 AAGYSIE
+529 AAGFSLE

-547 DAKEA
+547 DGKEA

-557 DDTPSAVLSE
+557 DDTPSAVLSA
-567 KYRPLSHFF
+567 KYRPLSHYF
-576 RQAFSQVTNPPID
+576 RQNFSQVTNPPID

-604 NLKNVLDEDSSQTE
+604 NLKNVLDESSSQTE

-626 VGNAQFDELIANF
+626 VGNAQWTELQNHF
-639 NAPLAE
+639 NATLVE
-645 IDCTFDAGAGPD
+645 IDCTFAPGA
-657 DLRKGLTRIRAEA
+657 DLRGELERIRAEA

-678 GHIILTDQH
+678 GHIILTDH
-687 QSIDRVAMPMI
+687 KLSADKVGMPMI
-698 LATSAVHSWLT
+698 LATSAVHSHLT

-729 HYFAVLI
+729 HYFAVLV
-736 GCGATVV
+736 GCGATTV
-743 NAYLAEDSLADRIE
+743 NPYLAEDSLADRIE
-757 RGLLECTL
+757 RGLLEGSL
-765 TEAIQRYRN
+765 TENVSRYRD

-805 LSRAMV
+805 LSRAMC
-811 AEYFPGMQSRISGIG
+811 AEYFPGLISRISGIG
-826 TTGIQRKSE
+826 VSGIQKKAE
-835 SVHAK
+835 DVHAAGFK
-840 GWRGGSDVLPIGG
+840 SNRDVLPIGG
-853 FYKAR
+853 FYKSR
-858 RSGEKHAWEAQTMHM
+858 RQGETHAWGANNMHL
-873 LQAACN
+873 LQSACDRGSF
-879 TANYEMWKQFSAA
+879 ELWKQYSAL
-892 MRANPP
+892 MKANPP

-903 LLDIKEMGKAIPIE
+903 LLDIKPLGKAIPLE

-967 AHFVPEANGDNP
+967 AHFHPEPNGDNP

-998 NHCEELEIKV
+998 NQCEELEIKV

-1115 YAGLPWEM
+1115 YCGLPWEM

-1133 MNNLRE
+1133 MNHLRG

-1196 DEELRDKFTG
+1196 DEDLRAKFTG
-1206 NADKVVNLITFYATE
+1206 NADKVVNLITFYAQE

-1232 SMDDVIGRADL
+1232 SLDDVIGRADL

-1261 LLITVDGA
+1261 LLITVDGSEQ
-1269 DRIVYDRNKAR
+1269 IEYDRNRPR
-1280 NFVPDTLDAEIVKD
+1280 NAVPDTLDAEIVKD
-1294 AARFLNDGE
+1294 AARFLEDGE
-1303 KMQLQYA
+1303 KMQLSYA
-1310 VQNTL
+1310 VQNTH
-1315 RTIGTRTSSH
+1315 RTVGTRTSSH
-1325 IVQNFGMNNTL
+1325 IVRRFGMRNSL

-1343 KLSGSAGQSLGAFA
+1343 KLRGSAGQALGAFA
-1357 APGLKLEVSGDANDY
+1357 APGLKIEVSGDANDY

-1378 GGTIVVRPPMNSPL
+1378 GGTVVVRPPMESPL

-1400 GNTVLYGATAGY
+1400 GNTVLYGATDGY

-1418 AGERFGVRNSGAKV
+1418 AGERFAVRNSGAKV
-1432 VIEGCGACGCEYMT
+1432 VIEGCGSNGCEYMT

-1469 YLYDPD
+1469 YLWDPE
-1475 GVADSRMNHETL
+1475 GVAEKHMNMETL
-1487 ATCPIGD
+1487 VTCTP
-1494 AHWEGQLKELIER
+1494 ANPHWIAQLKDLVER
-1507 HLAETGSVKAADIL
+1507 HYAETSSRKAGEIL
-1521 QHWDVELANF
+1521 QNWEENLPKF
-1531 VQICPKEMLAHLPAP
+1531 LQICPKEMLNKMAHP
-1546 LGVEDKA
+1546 LTADGQEA
-1553 VPAE
+1553 IPAE

>member
-1 MIFSP
+1 
-6 TSHVLDAGPCC
+6 
-17 HEPRLQTQIKP
+17 
-28 DKPPNADAVALY
+28 
-40 WKEFT
+40 
-45 MTKFDQAWVDA
+45 MTKYDA
-56 ETAKREWMTENSL
+56 EWVRGEEAKRKYMAENGMYS
-69 YKEEEEHASCGV
+69 EEEEHSSCGV
-81 GLVVSI
+81 GLVVAVN
-87 DGKPSRKVVENGIAA
+87 GKPSRQVVDAGIDA

-130 EFFYDQ
+130 PFFYDQ

-144 DMTKMIAVGQVFLP
+144 RQDQLVAVGQVFLP
-158 RTDYGAQETCRTIVE
+158 RTDFGAQETCRTIVE
-173 SEVLRMGYYIYG
+173 TEVLRMGHYIYG

-192 VACLGEKANA
+192 VTCLGEKANA

-212 SNSKG
+212 SNAKG
-217 VDEETFE
+217 VDEDTFE

-235 KAATA
+235 KAAIA
-240 AGVQGL
+240 AGISGL
-246 YLCSLSCRSI
+246 YIASLSCRSI

-268 EFYPDLMDERFE
+268 VFYPDLMDERFK
-280 SAFALYHQRYSTNTF
+280 SAFAIYHQRYSTNTF

-314 TLKGNLNWMKS
+314 TLKGNLNWLKS

-330 ASGAFGDMAEDIKP
+330 ASAAFGDMAEDIKP
-344 IVAQGSSDSAAL
+344 IVAGGSSDSAAL

-371 MAKTMMVPESW
+371 MAKTMLVPESW
-382 SKQAIELPQSWRDMY
+382 SKQAEELPQAWRDMY
-397 SYCNSVLEPW
+397 SYCNSVMEPW

-436 VTGDGLLIAGSETGM
+436 VTGDGLVIAGSEAGM
-451 VPVDEANV
+451 VPIDEASV
-459 VEKGALGPGQLL
+459 KAKGALGPGQML
-471 AVDMQEGKLYHDTEM
+471 AVDMKKGKLFRDTEI
-486 KDKLAAAQP
+486 KDKLARALP
-495 FGDWVGKINE
+495 FSEWVGKINE
-505 LDDKLAVV
+505 LDDDLAVV
-513 TEKPMF
+513 TEAPIH

-524 RKRQI
+524 RRRQI
-529 AAGYSIE
+529 AAGYTIE
-536 ELEQILAPMAE
+536 ELEQILAPMGE
-547 DAKEA
+547 DGKEA
-552 LASMG
+552 IASMG
-557 DDTPSAVLSE
+557 DDTPSAVLS
-567 KYRPLSHFF
+567 KGYRPLSHYF
-576 RQAFSQVTNPPID
+576 RQNFSQVTNPPID
-589 SLREFRVMSLKTRFG
+589 SLREARVMSLKTRFG
-604 NLKNVLDEDSSQTE
+604 NLKNVLDESSSQTE

-626 VGNAQFDELIANF
+626 VGNAQWDALMTLF
-639 NAPLAE
+639 NADVAD
-645 IDCTFDAGAGPD
+645 IDCIFEKGKGALQAGLA
-657 DLRKGLTRIRAEA
+657 RIRAEA

-678 GHIILTDQH
+678 GHLVLTDRGVGE
-687 QSIDRVAMPMI
+687 DRIGMPMI
-698 LATSAVHSWLT
+698 LATSAVHSHLT

-720 VRSAECVDP
+720 VRSAECIDP

-736 GCGATVV
+736 GAGATVV
-743 NAYLAEDSLADRIE
+743 NAYLAEDSLADRID
-757 RGLLECTL
+757 RGLLEGNL
-765 TEAIQRYRN
+765 TEAVARYRS

-779 LLKIMAKMGISVIS
+779 LLKIMSKMGISVVS

-800 FEAVG
+800 FEAIG
-805 LSRAMV
+805 LSRAMC
-811 AEYFPGMQSRISGIG
+811 AEFFPGLVSRISGIG
-826 TTGIQRKSE
+826 VSGIQTKLE
-835 SVHAK
+835 EVHDQAYA
-840 GWRGGSDVLPIGG
+840 RGQDVLPIGG

-858 RSGEKHAWEAQTMHM
+858 KSGETHAWGAQTMHM
-873 LQAACN
+873 MQMACN
-879 TANYEMWKQFSAA
+879 NSSYELWKRYSAA
-892 MRANPP
+892 MQAAPP
-898 IHLRD
+898 IHIRD
-903 LLDIKEMGKAIPIE
+903 LMAIKPMGDAISVDD
-917 EVESITSIRKR
+917 VESVTAIRKR

-953 IGAKSDSGEGGEDP
+953 IGARSDSGEGGEDP
-967 AHFVPEANGDNP
+967 AHFVPEPNGDNP

-998 NHCEELEIKV
+998 NQCEELEIKV

-1025 TDLIARLRH
+1025 TELIARLRH

-1063 KQINPRCKVTV
+1063 KQINPRAKVTV
-1074 KLVASS
+1074 KLVAQS

-1123 GLTEAHQVLA
+1123 GLTEAHQVLS
-1133 MNNLRE
+1133 MNNLRD
-1139 RVTLRTDGGLRTGRD
+1139 RITLRTDGGLRTGRD

-1196 DEELRDKFTG
+1196 DEALRGKFTG
-1206 NADKVVNLITFYATE
+1206 NADKVVNLITFYAQE
-1221 VREILASIGAR
+1221 VREVLASIGAR
-1232 SMDDVIGRADL
+1232 SLDDVIGRADL
-1243 LSQVSRGSAHLD
+1243 LTQVSRGSAHLD

-1261 LLITVDGA
+1261 MLITVDGA
-1269 DRIVYDRNKAR
+1269 ADIVYDRTRPR
-1280 NFVPDTLDAEIVKD
+1280 NDVPETLDAEIVRD
-1294 AARFLNDGE
+1294 AQRFLEDGE
-1303 KMQLQYA
+1303 KMQLSYA
-1310 VQNTL
+1310 VQNTD
-1315 RTIGTRTSSH
+1315 RTVGTRLSSH
-1325 IVQNFGMNNTL
+1325 IVRNFGMNNAL
-1336 QADHLTV
+1336 QPNHLTV
-1343 KLSGSAGQSLGAFA
+1343 KLAGSAGQSLGAFA
-1357 APGLKLEVSGDANDY
+1357 APGLKLEVAGDANDY

-1378 GGTIVVRPPMNSPL
+1378 GGTIVVRPPMASPL
-1392 VAADNTII
+1392 EASENTII
-1400 GNTVLYGATAGY
+1400 GNTVLYGATDGF

-1432 VIEGCGACGCEYMT
+1432 VIEGCGSNGCEYMT

-1475 GVADSRMNHETL
+1475 GRADKLINAETL
-1487 ATCPIGD
+1487 VTCPVAEG
-1494 AHWEGQLKELIER
+1494 HWMDELEELIER
-1507 HLAETGSVKAADIL
+1507 HAAETGSAKAQKLL
-1521 QHWDVELANF
+1521 QYWDVEKVNF
-1531 VQICPKEMLAHLPAP
+1531 LQVCPIEMLDKLPAP
-1546 LGVEDKA
+1546 LGVEDQA

>member
-1 MIFSP
+1 
-6 TSHVLDAGPCC
+6 
-17 HEPRLQTQIKP
+17 
-28 DKPPNADAVALY
+28 
-40 WKEFT
+40 
-45 MTKFDQAWVDA
+45 MTKYDSDWVKSEETKRKWMA
-56 ETAKREWMTENSL
+56 EHGL
-69 YKEEEEHASCGV
+69 YSETEEHSSCGV
-81 GLVVSI
+81 GLVVSV
-87 DGKPSRKVVENGIAA
+87 DGKRSRKVVDAGIEA
-102 LKAIWHRGAVDADGK
+102 LKAVWHRGAVDADGK

-130 EFFYDQ
+130 PFFYDQ

-144 DMTKMIAVGQVFLP
+144 KIDELIAVGQVFLP
-158 RTDYGAQETCRTIVE
+158 RTDFGAQESCRTIVE
-173 SEVLRMGYYIYG
+173 TEVLRMGYYIYG

-192 VACLGEKANA
+192 VTCLGEKANA

-217 VDEETFE
+217 VDEDTFE

-235 KAATA
+235 KAAMA
-240 AGVQGL
+240 AGISGL
-246 YLCSLSCRSI
+246 YLASLSCRSI

-268 EFYPDLMDERFE
+268 VFYPDLMDARFE
-280 SAFALYHQRYSTNTF
+280 SAFAIYHQRYSTNTF

-314 TLKGNLNWMKS
+314 TLRGNINWMKS

-330 ASGAFGDMAEDIKP
+330 ASGTFGDYAEDIKP
-344 IVAQGSSDSAAL
+344 IIAGGSSDSAAL

-371 MAKTMMVPESW
+371 MAKTMLVPESW
-382 SKQAIELPQSWRDMY
+382 SKQAVELPQAWRDMY
-397 SYCNSVLEPW
+397 SYCNSVMEPW

-436 VTGDGLLIAGSETGM
+436 VTGDGLVIAGSETGM
-451 VPVDEANV
+451 VPIDEATV
-459 VEKGALGPGQLL
+459 AEKGALGPGQML
-471 AVDMQEGKLYHDTEM
+471 AVDMKKGKLFRDTQI
-486 KDKLAAAQP
+486 KNKLAAALP
-495 FGDWVGKINE
+495 FGEWVGKIND
-505 LDDKLAVV
+505 LDTVLAGIE
-513 TEKPMF
+513 EKPLF

-536 ELEQILAPMAE
+536 ELEQILSPMAE
-547 DAKEA
+547 DGKEA

-557 DDTPSAVLSE
+557 DDTPSAVLS
-567 KYRPLSHFF
+567 KQYRPLSHFF
-576 RQAFSQVTNPPID
+576 RQNFSQVTNPPID
-589 SLREFRVMSLKTRFG
+589 SLREYRVMSLKTRFG

-618 ILVLDSPF
+618 IVVLGSPF
-626 VGNAQFDELIANF
+626 VGNAQWEKLVENFD
-639 NAPLAE
+639 APLAE
-645 IDCTFDAGAGPD
+645 IDCSFEPGAGA
-657 DLRKGLTRIRAEA
+657 LSAALSRVRAEA
-670 EDAVRSGA
+670 EEAVRSGA
-678 GHIILTDQH
+678 GHLVLSDQN
-687 QSIDRVAMPMI
+687 SGPGKIAMPMI
-698 LATSAVHSWLT
+698 LATSAVHSHLT

-720 VRSAECVDP
+720 VRSAECIDP

-757 RGLLECTL
+757 RGLLDGSL
-765 TEAIQRYRN
+765 TENVARYRE

-779 LLKIMAKMGISVIS
+779 LLKIMAKMGISVVS

-811 AEYFPGMQSRISGIG
+811 AEYFPGMTSRISGIG
-826 TTGIQRKSE
+826 VTGIQSKAE
-835 SVHAK
+835 DIHAK
-840 GWRGGSDVLPIGG
+840 GWESGLDVLPIGG

-858 RSGEKHAWEAQTMHM
+858 KTGETHAWEATSMHM
-873 LQAACN
+873 MQMACN
-879 TANYEMWKQFSAA
+879 RASFEMWKQYSAK
-892 MRANPP
+892 MQSNPP

-903 LLDIKEMGKAIPIE
+903 LMDFKALGNPIPIE

-967 AHFVPEANGDNP
+967 AHFVPEPNGDNP

-990 FGVTAEYL
+990 FGVTVEYL
-998 NHCEELEIKV
+998 NQCEELEIKV

-1133 MNNLRE
+1133 MNNLRD
-1139 RVTLRTDGGLRTGRD
+1139 RITLRTDGGLRTGRD

-1196 DEELRDKFTG
+1196 DESLRAKFTG
-1206 NADKVVNLITFYATE
+1206 NADKVVNLITFYAQE
-1221 VREILASIGAR
+1221 VREILASLGAR
-1232 SMDDVIGRADL
+1232 SVDEIIGRADL
-1243 LSQVSRGSAHLD
+1243 LAQVSRGSAHLD

-1269 DRIVYDRNKAR
+1269 HDIVYNRGKDRNA
-1280 NFVPDTLDAEIVKD
+1280 VPDTLDAEIVRD
-1294 AARFLNDGE
+1294 AARFLKDGE
-1303 KMQLQYA
+1303 KMQLSYA
-1310 VQNTL
+1310 VQNTH
-1315 RTIGTRTSSH
+1315 RTVGTRVSSH
-1325 IVQNFGMNNTL
+1325 IVQNFGMRNTF
-1336 QADHLTV
+1336 QSDHLHV
-1343 KLSGSAGQSLGAFA
+1343 KLQGSAGQSLGAFA

-1378 GGTIVVRPPMNSPL
+1378 GGTIVVRPPQVSPL
-1392 VAADNTII
+1392 KADENTII
-1400 GNTVLYGATAGY
+1400 GNTVLYGATDGH

-1418 AGERFGVRNSGAKV
+1418 AGERFAVRNSGATV
-1432 VIEGCGACGCEYMT
+1432 VVEGCGSNGCEYMT
-1446 GGVAVILGSIG
+1446 GGVAVILGDIG

-1469 YLYDPD
+1469 YLHDPE
-1475 GVADSRMNHETL
+1475 GKAQLLMNMETL
-1487 ATCPIGD
+1487 VTCPVEVS
-1494 AHWEGQLKELIER
+1494 HWEDQLKNLIER
-1507 HLAETGSVKAADIL
+1507 HALETGSRKAADIL
-1521 QHWDVELANF
+1521 QHWDVEKRNF
-1531 VQICPKEMLAHLPAP
+1531 LQVCPKEMLNKLSHP
-1546 LGVEDKA
+1546 LRLETAA

>member
-1 MIFSP
+1 
-6 TSHVLDAGPCC
+6 
-17 HEPRLQTQIKP
+17 
-28 DKPPNADAVALY
+28 
-40 WKEFT
+40 
-45 MTKFDQAWVDA
+45 MTKYDA
-56 ETAKREWMTENSL
+56 EWVAREEAKRAYMAEHSL
-69 YKEEEEHASCGV
+69 YRDEDEHSSCGV
-81 GLVVSI
+81 GLVVALN
-87 DGKPSRKVVENGIAA
+87 GKASRSVVENGISA

-130 EFFYDQ
+130 RFFYDQ

-144 DMTKMIAVGQVFLP
+144 KQDQLIAVGQVFLP
-158 RTDYGAQETCRTIVE
+158 RTDFGAQETCRTIVE
-173 SEVLRMGYYIYG
+173 TEVLRMGYYIYG

-192 VACLGEKANA
+192 VSCLGDKANA

-217 VDEETFE
+217 VDEDTFE

-235 KAATA
+235 KAAA
-240 AGVQGL
+240 AAQVPSL
-246 YLCSLSCRSI
+246 YVCSLSCRSI
-256 IYKGMMLAEQVA
+256 IYKGMMLAEQVS
-268 EFYPDLMDERFE
+268 EFYPDLQDERFE
-280 SAFALYHQRYSTNTF
+280 SAFAIYHQRYSTNTF

-330 ASGAFGDMAEDIKP
+330 ASTTFGDMADDIKP
-344 IVAQGSSDSAAL
+344 IVPQGSSDSAAL
-356 DSVFEVLVRAGRSAP
+356 DAVFEVLVRAGRNAP
-371 MAKTMMVPESW
+371 MAKTMLVPESW
-382 SKQAIELPQSWRDMY
+382 SKQAVELPQSWRDMY
-397 SYCNSVLEPW
+397 SYVNSVMEPW

-436 VTGDGLLIAGSETGM
+436 VTGNGLLIAGSEAGM
-451 VPVDEANV
+451 VPVDESTV
-459 VEKGALGPGQLL
+459 REKGALGPGQMI
-471 AVDMQEGKLYHDTEM
+471 AVDMAEGKLFHDTEI
-486 KDKLAAAQP
+486 KDKLAESQP

-505 LDDKLAVV
+505 LDEELSQV
-513 TEKPMF
+513 TEKALF
-519 TGAEL
+519 SGNEL

-529 AAGYSIE
+529 AAGYTME
-536 ELEQILAPMAE
+536 ELEQILLPMAE

-552 LASMG
+552 IASMG

-576 RQAFSQVTNPPID
+576 RQNFSQVTNPPID
-589 SLREFRVMSLKTRFG
+589 SLREYRVMSLKTRFG

-626 VGNAQFDELIANF
+626 VGNAQFDEMVSHF
-639 NAPLAE
+639 NAPMVE
-645 IDCTFDAGAGPD
+645 IDCTFPVNGGNDALRAG
-657 DLRKGLTRIRAEA
+657 LARIRSEA
-670 EDAVRSGA
+670 EEAVRSGA
-678 GHIILTDQH
+678 GHIVLTDQN
-687 QSIDRVAMPMI
+687 QGEDKVAMPMI

-709 RKGLRTFCSLN
+709 RKGLRTFTSIN
-720 VRSAECVDP
+720 VRAAECIDP

-736 GCGATVV
+736 GCGATTV

-757 RGLLECTL
+757 RGLLEMSL
-765 TEAIQRYRN
+765 TDAVHAYRN
-774 AIDQG
+774 AVDQG

-811 AEYFPGMQSRISGIG
+811 AEYFPGMHSRISGIG
-826 TTGIQRKSE
+826 VSGVQHKME
-835 SVHAK
+835 QVHAL

-853 FYKAR
+853 FYKSR

-873 LQAACN
+873 LQSACDN
-879 TANYEMWKQFSAA
+879 ASFEMWKRFAA
-892 MRANPP
+892 SMRANPP

-903 LLDIKEMGKAIPIE
+903 LLDIKPMGKAIPLE

-967 AHFVPEANGDNP
+967 AHFVPEPNGDNP

-1133 MNNLRE
+1133 MNNLRD

-1196 DEELRDKFTG
+1196 DERLRGKFTG
-1206 NADKVVNLITFYATE
+1206 NADKVVNLITFYAQE
-1221 VREILASIGAR
+1221 VREILASIGAK
-1232 SMDDVIGRADL
+1232 SLDEVIGRADL
-1243 LSQVSRGSAHLD
+1243 LTQVSRGSAHLD

-1261 LLITVDGA
+1261 MLITVDGA
-1269 DRIVYDRNKAR
+1269 HDIVYNRDRER
-1280 NFVPDTLDAEIVKD
+1280 NAVPDTLDAEIVKD
-1294 AARFLNDGE
+1294 AARFLQDGE
-1303 KMQLQYA
+1303 KMQLSYA
-1310 VQNTL
+1310 VQNTD
-1315 RTIGTRTSSH
+1315 RTVGTRVSSH
-1325 IVQNFGMNNTL
+1325 IVKRFGMRNSL
-1336 QADHLTV
+1336 QPDHLTV
-1343 KLSGSAGQSLGAFA
+1343 KLTGSAGQSLGAFS
-1357 APGLKLEVSGDANDY
+1357 APGLKIEVSGDANDY

-1378 GGTIVVRPPMNSPL
+1378 GGTVVVRPPMASPL

-1400 GNTVLYGATAGY
+1400 GNTVLYGATDGY

-1432 VIEGCGACGCEYMT
+1432 VIEGCGSNGCEYMT
-1446 GGVAVILGSIG
+1446 GGIAVILGTIG

-1469 YLYDPD
+1469 YLYDPE
-1475 GVADSRMNHETL
+1475 GLTADMMNMETL
-1487 ATCPIGD
+1487 VTCPVTVD
-1494 AHWEGQLKELIER
+1494 HWENQLRELVER
-1507 HLAETGSVKAADIL
+1507 HVEETKSVKGAEIL
-1521 QHWDVELANF
+1521 QHWETEIANF
-1531 VQICPKEMLAHLPAP
+1531 VQVCPKEMLNKLPQP
-1546 LGVEDKA
+1546 LGIENQA

>member
-1 MIFSP
+1 
-6 TSHVLDAGPCC
+6 
-17 HEPRLQTQIKP
+17 
-28 DKPPNADAVALY
+28 
-40 WKEFT
+40 
-45 MTKFDQAWVDA
+45 MTKYDDAWVAA
-56 ETAKREWMTENSL
+56 EEAKRAYMAENGL
-69 YKEEEEHASCGV
+69 YSPEEEHSSCGV
-81 GLVVSI
+81 GLVVNI
-87 DGKPSRKVVENGIAA
+87 DGSRNREVVENGIKA
-102 LKAIWHRGAVDADGK
+102 LQAIWHRGAVDADGK

-130 EFFYDQ
+130 PFFYEQ
-136 IRRTGHEP
+136 VERTGHKPRKDEL
-144 DMTKMIAVGQVFLP
+144 IAVGQVFLP
-158 RTDYGAQETCRTIVE
+158 RTNFAAQETCRTIVE
-173 SEVLRMGYYIYG
+173 TEVLRMRYYIYG
-185 WRHVPVD
+185 WRHVPVK
-192 VACLGEKANA
+192 VECLGEKANA

-212 SNSKG
+212 SNAKG

-235 KAATA
+235 KAAIA
-240 AGVQGL
+240 AQVPQM
-246 YLCSLSCRSI
+246 YIASMSCRSI

-268 EFYPDLMDERFE
+268 EFYPDLMDDKFE
-280 SAFALYHQRYSTNTF
+280 SAFAIYHQRYSTNTF

-314 TLKGNLNWMKS
+314 TLKGNMNWMKS

-330 ASGAFGDMAEDIKP
+330 ASSAFGDMAEDIKP
-344 IVAQGSSDSAAL
+344 IVAAGSSDSAAL

-371 MAKTMMVPESW
+371 MAKTMLVPESW
-382 SKQAIELPQSWRDMY
+382 SKQAVELPQAWRDMY
-397 SYCNSVLEPW
+397 SYCNSVMEPW

-436 VTGDGLLIAGSETGM
+436 VTSDGMLIAGSEAGM
-451 VPVDEANV
+451 VPLDEARV
-459 VEKGALGPGQLL
+459 VRKGALGPGQLL
-471 AVDMQEGKLYHDTEM
+471 AVDMVEGKLFGDTEI
-486 KDKLAAAQP
+486 KDKLSAARP
-495 FGDWVGKINE
+495 FGEWVGKINE
-505 LDDKLAVV
+505 LDDALLGV
-513 TEKPMF
+513 TEKPIF
-519 TGAEL
+519 EGAEL
-524 RKRQI
+524 RRRQI

-547 DAKEA
+547 DGKES

-557 DDTPSAVLSE
+557 DDTPSAVLSG

-576 RQAFSQVTNPPID
+576 RQNFSQVTNPPID

-604 NLKNVLDEDSSQTE
+604 NLKNVLDENSSQTE

-626 VGNAQFDELIANF
+626 VGNTQFDEMAKHF
-639 NAPLAE
+639 NAELVTL
-645 IDCTFDAGAGPD
+645 DCTFEEGAGN
-657 DLRKGLTRIRAEA
+657 LNAALMRIRAEA

-678 GHIILTDQH
+678 GHLVLTDQT
-687 QSIDRVAMPMI
+687 SDAGKIAMPMI
-698 LATSAVHSWLT
+698 LATSAVHSHLT
-709 RKGLRTFCSLN
+709 RKGLRTFTSIC
-720 VRSAECVDP
+720 VRAAECVDA

-743 NAYLAEDSLADRIE
+743 NAYLAEDSLADRIS
-757 RGLLECTL
+757 RGLLDVDL
-765 TEAIQRYRN
+765 TTAVARYRE

-779 LLKIMAKMGISVIS
+779 LLKIMAKMGISVVS

-811 AEYFPGMQSRISGIG
+811 AEYFPGMTSRISGIG
-826 TTGIQRKSE
+826 VSGIQRKAE
-835 SVHAK
+835 CVHAT
-840 GWRGGSDVLPIGG
+840 GWAGNEAVMPIGG

-858 RSGEKHAWEAQTMHM
+858 KSGETHAWEATSMHM
-873 LQAACN
+873 LQSACN
-879 TANYEMWKQFSAA
+879 RASYEMWKQYSAK
-892 MRANPP
+892 MQSNPP

-903 LLDIKEMGKAIPIE
+903 LLALKPLGEAVPIE
-917 EVESITSIRKR
+917 EVESITAIRKR

-967 AHFVPEANGDNP
+967 AHFHPEANGDNP

-998 NHCEELEIKV
+998 NQCEELEIKV

-1034 STKGVTLISPPP
+1034 STPGVTLISPPP

-1089 AKAKADV
+1089 AKAKADI

-1123 GLTEAHQVLA
+1123 GLTEAHQVLS
-1133 MNNLRE
+1133 MNNLRG

-1154 IVMAAMMGAE
+1154 IVMAAMLGAE

-1196 DEELRDKFTG
+1196 DEALRDKFTG

-1232 SMDDVIGRADL
+1232 TLDEVIGRADL
-1243 LSQVSRGSAHLD
+1243 LTQVSRGSAHLD

-1261 LLITVDGA
+1261 LLISVDA
-1269 DRIVYDRNKAR
+1269 AHDTVYDRDKPR
-1280 NFVPDTLDAEIVKD
+1280 NAVAETLDAQIVKD
-1294 AARFLNDGE
+1294 AVRFLEDGE
-1303 KMQLQYA
+1303 KMQLSYA
-1310 VQNTL
+1310 VQNTH
-1315 RTIGTRTSSH
+1315 RTVGTRISSH
-1325 IVQNFGMNNTL
+1325 IVKRFGMRNDL
-1336 QADHLTV
+1336 QPNHLTV
-1343 KLSGSAGQSLGAFA
+1343 NLTGSAGQSLGAFA
-1357 APGLKLEVSGDANDY
+1357 APGLKLIVSGDANDY

-1378 GGTIVVRPPMNSPL
+1378 GGTVVVRPQMKSPI
-1392 VAADNTII
+1392 VASENTII
-1400 GNTVLYGATAGY
+1400 GNTVLYGATDGF

-1418 AGERFGVRNSGAKV
+1418 AGERFAVRNSGAQV
-1432 VIEGCGACGCEYMT
+1432 VIEGCGSNGCEYMT
-1446 GGVAVILGSIG
+1446 GGIAVILGEIG
-1457 ANFGAGMTGGMA
+1457 GNFGAGMTGGMA
-1469 YLYDPD
+1469 YLYDPE
-1475 GVADSRMNHETL
+1475 GRAIEMMNHETL
-1487 ATCPIGD
+1487 VHCPVTVD
-1494 AHWEGQLKELIER
+1494 HWEAQLKSLVEQ
-1507 HLAETGSVKAADIL
+1507 HAQETNSRKARDIL
-1521 QHWDVELANF
+1521 QHWDLEKSNF
-1531 VQICPKEMLAHLPAP
+1531 VQVCPKEMLNRIPVP
-1546 LGVEDKA
+1546 LTNEAQA